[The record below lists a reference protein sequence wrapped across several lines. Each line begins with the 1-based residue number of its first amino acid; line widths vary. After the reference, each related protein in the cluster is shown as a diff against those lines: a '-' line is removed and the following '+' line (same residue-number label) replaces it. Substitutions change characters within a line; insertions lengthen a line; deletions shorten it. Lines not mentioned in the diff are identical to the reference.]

1 MACLV
6 SIRKF
11 SIQIKLESMQ
21 LGSACNGIAQFVQS
35 RVMLTIHLET
45 GEFQKM
51 YELCKSILLIMNS
64 GCELVLN
71 KPQNFDR

>member
-1 MACLV
+1 MTCLV

-11 SIQIKLESMQ
+11 SVQIKLESMQ

-35 RVMLTIHLET
+35 RVTLTIHLET

-71 KPQNFDR
+71 KP